1 MVKLAKK
8 GNTGVLQYEGRLIV
22 TYHHTTIVECGHNG
36 IILNSGGWYT
46 LTTKQRMNQ
55 ASEELDL
62 GFRIHQED
70 FLWYVTLRDGKVIP
84 FRDGMVIK
92 KG

>member
-46 LTTKQRMNQ
+46 HHK
-55 ASEELDL
+55 AKDES
-62 GFRIHQED
+62 
-70 FLWYVTLRDGKVIP
+70 GK
-84 FRDGMVIK
+84 RGA
-92 KG
+92 